1 MSIQTLR
8 GLSPSRC
15 KAMEAI
21 VAVYS
26 DWGIGSGGTQPVVL
40 KADRAHFKELTD
52 GAAVIVGRK
61 TLGDFPGGRP
71 LKGRHN
77 IVVTRQDIE
86 VAGAQV
92 AHSTGE
98 ALTLAAEYERCLV
111 IGGASVYRQFMPY
124 LDTVHVTKI
133 DLTPQS
139 DSYFENLDSSPDWER
154 IDEERWQSEG
164 DIRYCFVTYKR
175 RA

>member
-1 MSIQTLR
+1 
-8 GLSPSRC
+8 
-15 KAMEAI
+15 MEAI

-40 KADRAHFKELTD
+40 KADRTHFKELTD

-86 VAGAQV
+86 VPGAQV

-133 DLTPQS
+133 DLAPQS
-139 DSYFENLDSSPDWER
+139 DSYFENLDSSPNWER

>member
-1 MSIQTLR
+1 M
-8 GLSPSRC
+8 RC

-124 LDTVHVTKI
+124 LDTVHITKI
-133 DLTPQS
+133 DLALQS

-175 RA
+175 RT